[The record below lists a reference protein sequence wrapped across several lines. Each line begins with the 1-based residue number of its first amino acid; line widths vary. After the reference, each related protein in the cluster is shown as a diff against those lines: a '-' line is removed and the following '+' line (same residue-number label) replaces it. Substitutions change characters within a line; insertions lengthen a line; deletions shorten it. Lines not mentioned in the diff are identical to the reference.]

1 MSMDSNLEKEAD
13 RLERE
18 AKIKNSQGE
27 YTSAIELF
35 QKAKNLNQKL
45 GYRGKVNM
53 IEKKIQQTNN
63 LIKYQKSSQPEYTP
77 TFQKLEEEQI
87 KSDSSISKPKHT
99 SYGDKEA
106 PIDPEKEKEQKL
118 TKKAEK
124 ALDKGNQ
131 CIKDK
136 NFKSAKKFYKESIE
150 LFKKLG
156 WTRQV
161 QIIEKELDN
170 IDNYAKKHQNTSPKG
185 KKRNVG
191 SVPISRSHHKSFYNQ
206 TPSTNTNIIDIEKD
220 DDTLTPEERRRI
232 EIRGRTERK
241 IREAEKSQKSSQKI
255 AQRQKEIKRKKKKE
269 REGIKK
275 IQEKKQK
282 EDRLLKEAE
291 KFLDRAKN
299 NVDNNKFDEA
309 KEFYRQAI
317 KIFKELGWFSQVD
330 NLYNEIK
337 NLEKYKI
344 DYLRKQKQKEE
355 RKKKQ
360 KVDFQRRV
368 EKVKKEKREA
378 EKRRLERI
386 ETLSEENKKRLEKAK
401 LLLKKAEKEEKRGKL
416 KRAIGRYE
424 IIIDLYRSLP
434 QEKIDLSND
443 ISEIK
448 TRLSDLRSKI

>member
-1 MSMDSNLEKEAD
+1 MSMDSNLEKDAD

-18 AKIKNSQGE
+18 AKIKTSRGE

-63 LIKYQKSSQPEYTP
+63 LIEHHKSSQSEYTP

-87 KSDSSISKPKHT
+87 KSDSSINKPKHT
-99 SYGDKEA
+99 SYENKEA
-106 PIDPEKEKEQKL
+106 PIDPEKEREQSL
-118 TKKAEK
+118 IKKAEE

-131 CIKDK
+131 CIQDK
-136 NFKSAKKFYKESIE
+136 NFKSAKNFYKESIE

-156 WTRQV
+156 WTRQI

-170 IDNYAKKHQNTSPKG
+170 IDNYAKKHQNNSPKG
-185 KKRNVG
+185 KKRYG
-191 SVPISRSHHKSFYNQ
+191 RSVPISRSHHKSFYNQ
-206 TPSTNTNIIDIEKD
+206 TPSTNTNTIDREKD
-220 DDTLTPEERRRI
+220 NDILTPEDRRRI
-232 EIRGRTERK
+232 EIRERTERR
-241 IREAEKSQKSSQKI
+241 IREAKESQKSSHRI
-255 AQRQKEIKRKKKKE
+255 AQRQKEIKRKKQKE
-269 REGIKK
+269 KEGIKK

-282 EDRLLKEAE
+282 EDQLLKEAE

-355 RKKKQ
+355 RINKQ
-360 KVDFQRRV
+360 KEDFQRRI
-368 EKVKKEKREA
+368 EKVKKEKNEA
-378 EKRRLERI
+378 EKRRLEKI
-386 ETLSEENKKRLEKAK
+386 KTLSEENKKKLEKAK
-401 LLLKKAEKEEKRGKL
+401 LLLEKAEKEEKRGKL
-416 KRAIGRYE
+416 KRAISRYE
-424 IIIDLYRSLP
+424 IIIDLYKSLP

-448 TRLSDLRSKI
+448 SKLSELRSKI